1 MDSQRNLERM
11 VDAITDTIKDRN
23 LNDVV
28 QLLTTMLLTTAV
40 LGGIKKDDLCEFV
53 FGSIEATYKQLEVP
67 HGTSFH

>member
-1 MDSQRNLERM
+1 MDSQQNLERV
-11 VDAITDTIKDRN
+11 VDAITDTINDRD

-40 LGGIKKDDLCEFV
+40 LGGIKKDDLCKFV
-53 FGSIEATYKQLEVP
+53 FGTIEATYKQLEVP